1 MADRVTIISPRN
13 PWPLSTVTAD
23 DLEDLVAEGLLRP
36 LSDERQPEW
45 IPPASG
51 AAPSPPPRYV
61 VSFVSFHERGFG
73 VLASRFMRA
82 ILHNYGVELHNLSP
96 NSISQAAI
104 FVAVCEG
111 YLGIAPHWDLWTHL
125 FSAELFAS
133 PTGERR
139 VRAAVRAG
147 GCILQ
152 LRQSRASQYIPAI
165 LVSSNKGWQR
175 RWFYLR
181 NDGEMLPPFS
191 QRVVTVAADAWR
203 YGTPHERQKNLE
215 PLLKALEALR
225 KGGLTAAGVIAAIHR
240 RRVLSLAERRLPL
253 WEMTPEADL
262 EGSRMSADPLPI
274 DVLHGRVAV
283 ALGKPDASAFSQ
295 PLMRP
300 DHGCVTL
307 VSVRYFFLPASDCPW
322 SLWSR
327 LFICLQ
333 EVGWHKPSWPRV
345 PEDAVD
351 RAARRVAA
359 EEKKTDAE
367 KAGARAR
374 TRARDALEKLRR
386 RQERDGLPREPS
398 PEMPDDDD
406 DDEDDDE
413 DDDMA
418 ARLGLS
424 PGLRLGQELSSQPPS
439 GLAPSVPGVG
449 TPRSRPEE
457 RGQTEG
463 VLDPSVGEVEVTPGS
478 QAEASVPR
486 EPLPTPAA
494 QEGDPQVAVAAL
506 GQSVSRASKVPK
518 ARTVP
523 KLVARRTSAVP
534 SGVEI
539 RETSPQ
545 ARLIMARSG

>member
-1 MADRVTIISPRN
+1 
-13 PWPLSTVTAD
+13 
-23 DLEDLVAEGLLRP
+23 
-36 LSDERQPEW
+36 
-45 IPPASG
+45 
-51 AAPSPPPRYV
+51 
-61 VSFVSFHERGFG
+61 
-73 VLASRFMRA
+73 
-82 ILHNYGVELHNLSP
+82 
-96 NSISQAAI
+96 
-104 FVAVCEG
+104 
-111 YLGIAPHWDLWTHL
+111 LGIDPHWDVWTHF
-125 FSAELFAS
+125 FSVELFAS

-152 LRQSRASQYIPAI
+152 LRQSRSSQYIPAV
-165 LVSSNKGWQR
+165 LASSNKGWQR

-181 NDGEMLPPFS
+181 NDDERLPLFS

-203 YGTPHERQKNLE
+203 YGTPHDRQKNLE

-225 KGGLTAAGVIAAIHR
+225 KGGLTVAGVIAVIHR
-240 RRVLSLAERRLPL
+240 RRVLPLAERRLPL

-262 EGSRMSADPLPI
+262 EGSWMSSDPLPI
-274 DVLHGRVAV
+274 DVLQGRVAV

-300 DHGCVTL
+300 DRGCVPL
-307 VSVRYFFLPASDCPW
+307 VSVRSFFLLASDCPW
-322 SLWSR
+322 SLRSR
-327 LFICLQ
+327 LLICLP
-333 EVGWHKPSWPRV
+333 EVGCHKPSRPRV
-345 PEDAVD
+345 PEDAMD
-351 RAARRVAA
+351 RAARWVAS
-359 EEKKTDAE
+359 EEKKKKKDA
-367 KAGARAR
+367 KKARARER
-374 TRARDALEKLRR
+374 TRARDALEKLHR

-398 PEMPDDDD
+398 PETPDDDDDD

-424 PGLRLGQELSSQPPS
+424 LGLRLGQESSSQPPS

-457 RGQTEG
+457 QGQSEG
-463 VLDPSVGEVEVTPGS
+463 VLDPSAGEVEATPRN
-478 QAEASVPR
+478 QAEVPVSR
-486 EPLPTPAA
+486 RPSPVPAA
-494 QEGDPQVAVAAL
+494 QEGDPQVTVAAP
-506 GQSVSRASKVPK
+506 GQSVSRAYRVPK
-518 ARTVP
+518 ARMIP
-523 KLVARRTSAVP
+523 KLAAGRTSAVP